1 MVDTSNK
8 FDLFDDGSAYR
19 LFTLDDTLDSHDS
32 DQNPMTIQ
40 YVGTPAYGVGRLGK
54 SLITDTGNLAYFD
67 YNQGYFYP
75 RVYNGSTMD
84 AFSFSLWFKVAALPT
99 SSAVIYSER
108 YDTTWPNGIEI
119 TLEADGT
126 VAAYWKWSNNIQFDD
141 STIASMA
148 VDTWHNI
155 VFSWDG
161 VDQIVMRIDDL
172 ESVINTY
179 VVSDSYAQDYMFGA
193 RSTSDHV
200 TISKELIGEI
210 DQIRSFSR
218 GLDAAD
224 FTELYTEKSN
234 LIEKFDI
241 VRSIVGKYVLTG
253 SESLPTGVRTNVSL
267 ALAGDYKVFNFNVP
281 TKSTIRFYT
290 DGNVNMHIMDA
301 TEVFFPTYQEA
312 IKGHPYDYMERF
324 ITFENTSQTDSL
336 TLHLIVESNEDNQSL
351 RVLSTIDESL
361 TRYKKGSGLT
371 NDEVDANINSF
382 LLLKG
387 DESVHKYFWD
397 VPGSRAAAYSFAGNL
412 YGMYKVKMSL
422 YNVHGS
428 TKDVFFGEYAIRS
441 TGDSYPYLDIV
452 ILSESHLE
460 GTNTPQL
467 VQDLD
472 SETMR
477 RMVGFEFG
485 FGGGNE
491 RQIGIIVEAMDP
503 YGKEATYWRSTVN
516 NDQIIRNG
524 IVYEQVLVP

>member
-19 LFTLDDTLDSHDS
+19 LFTLDNTLDTHDS
-32 DQNPMTIQ
+32 DSDQTALI
-40 YVGTPAYGVGRLGK
+40 YVGTPVYGVGKLEQ
-54 SLITDTGNLAYFD
+54 SLITDTGKLAYLD
-67 YNQGYFYP
+67 YWHHFFP
-75 RVYNGSTMD
+75 ITHNGITMD
-84 AFSFSLWFKVAALPT
+84 AFSFSIWFRVAALPA
-99 SSAVIYSER
+99 SDAVVYSER
-108 YDTTWPNGIEI
+108 FVTNYPNGIEI
-119 TLEADGT
+119 LLRPDGT
-126 VAAYWKWSNNIQFDD
+126 MSVYWEYNDNVYIDD
-141 STIASMA
+141 ITTEVLA
-148 VDTWHNI
+148 VDTWHN
-155 VFSWDG
+155 VTFSWDS
-161 VDQIVMRIDDL
+161 VDQVVMRINDS
-172 ESVINTY
+172 ESIINTY
-179 VVSDSYAQDYMFGA
+179 AVNDSYSQNHMFGA
-193 RSTSDHV
+193 KSTSDYV

-218 GLDAAD
+218 GLTASDY
-224 FTELYTEKSN
+224 TELYTEKSN

-253 SESLPTGVRTNVSL
+253 SESLPTGVRTNMSL

-312 IKGHPYDYMERF
+312 IEGHPYDYMERF

-387 DESVHKYFWD
+387 DESVHKYFWN
-397 VPGSRAAAYSFAGNL
+397 VPGSRADPYTFAANL
-412 YGMYKVKMSL
+412 YGIYKIKMSL

-428 TKDVFFGEYAIRS
+428 TKNIFFGEYAIRS

-452 ILSESHLE
+452 ILSESHFE

-467 VQDLD
+467 VQDMDL
-472 SETMR
+472 ETMR

-485 FGGGNE
+485 FGGDNE
-491 RQIGIIVEAMDP
+491 RQIGIVVEAMDP
-503 YGKEATYWRSTVN
+503 YGKDATYWRSTVN

-524 IVYEQVLVP
+524 IVYEQALAT